1 MTKTLY
7 GITPD
12 EARILALHFNNDA
25 GVMGIA
31 LWSSGR
37 ANTPESGVRRAVK
50 LIKFAKEA

>member
-7 GITPD
+7 GITPN